1 MTLTAIVGA
10 LVALI
15 PAFRPKGDKAKEA
28 PVDDK
33 TNPRFIAGYDAGLN
47 DGRLEAEDLNRDLAI
62 QRALVDHWKGQARI
76 LAQALR
82 REREQRGLPQPA
94 AQAQHEIAYA
104 QAAQHLENQLA
115 QYNQHAAMQAQHY
128 ASMVPS
134 QLGQGQLGQQYAA
147 QQLGAQPQCRFRTE
161 QEAQAFGFCNC
172 VPSRAQVWGARHGLV
187 QEVNGL
193 VNRLN
198 QILG

>member
-15 PAFRPKGDKAKEA
+15 PAFHPKGDRVKEA

-33 TNPRFIAGYDAGLN
+33 THPRFIAGYDAGLN
-47 DGRLEAEDLNRDLAI
+47 DGRLERENLNRDLAI

-82 REREQRGLPQPA
+82 REREQRAYQPQQDPHQA
-94 AQAQHEIAYA
+94 LADAQANAQALALYSQMQQSQALQQYA
-104 QAAQHLENQLA
+104 QA
-115 QYNQHAAMQAQHY
+115 QAQHY

-134 QLGQGQLGQQYAA
+134 PLGQGQLGQQFGL
-147 QQLGAQPQCRFRTE
+147 QQHGGFE
-161 QEAQAFGFCNC
+161 GFCNC
-172 VPSRAQVWGARHGLV
+172 VPSRAQVWGASHGLV
-187 QEVNGL
+187 QEVDGL